1 MIRVNSFRAGNED
14 LIVLIGE
21 EDSNLLPQLKESL
34 LLIAVDDWNREL
46 SPWPAEKVFK
56 KGEPFSGE
64 ADETIKELTEIL
76 KPYQGKYR
84 TMTIAGYSLA
94 GLFALYT
101 CTKTDLFDQCLSASG
116 SLWFPGWIEY
126 LSKHPMHCRKVYLS
140 LGDTEKNTRNPVMAS
155 VEDNTKQ
162 SRDLIAAYAEV
173 ILEMNPGN
181 HFNDPPGRIYKG
193 IQWLY
198 DAA

>member
-1 MIRVNSFRAGNED
+1 MIRVSSFHPGNDD

-21 EDSNLLPQLKESL
+21 EDSSVLPEVKESL
-34 LLIAVDDWNREL
+34 LLIAVDDWNRQL

-56 KGEPFSGE
+56 KGEPFAGE
-64 ADETIKELTEIL
+64 AEETIRELIGIL

-101 CTKTDLFDQCLSASG
+101 CTKSDLFDRCLSASG
-116 SLWFPGWIEY
+116 SLWFPGWLEY
-126 LSKHPMHCRKVYLS
+126 LKDHPLHCRRVYLS
-140 LGDTEKNTRNPVMAS
+140 LGDTEKNTRNPLMAN
-155 VEDNTKQ
+155 VEENTER

-173 ILEMNPGN
+173 KLETNPGN
-181 HFNDPPGRIYKG
+181 HVNDPPGRINKG
-193 IQWLY
+193 IQWLR
-198 DAA
+198 AA

>member
-1 MIRVNSFRAGNED
+1 MIRVNSFHPGNDD

-21 EDSNLLPQLKESL
+21 EDSSTLPEVKESL
-34 LLIAVDDWNREL
+34 LLVAVDDWNKEL

-56 KGEPFSGE
+56 KGEPFAGE
-64 ADETIKELTEIL
+64 ADETIKELIAIL

-101 CTKTDLFDQCLSASG
+101 CTKSDLFDQCLSASG
-116 SLWFPGWIEY
+116 SLWFPGWPEY
-126 LSKHPMHCRKVYLS
+126 LKEHPLHCRRVYLS
-140 LGDTEKNTRNPVMAS
+140 LGDTEKNTRNPIMAN
-155 VEDNTKQ
+155 VEENTEQ

-173 ILEMNPGN
+173 KLEMNPGN
-181 HFNDPPGRIYKG
+181 HFNDPPGRINKG
-193 IQWLY
+193 IQWLR
-198 DAA
+198 AA